1 MIVECPAC
9 HTRYRVD
16 SRIAVAGETS
26 FECSQSQ
33 CGHIFVYSPPL
44 LWKGNVEEPPV
55 AYVSDQPP
63 AAFPSQQ
70 QQVSQQDEPDYE
82 PEHEFD
88 QSALESTEHPGSAE
102 YSGLAEQIDQAQHNQ
117 IDQSEQIE
125 KDDEDTEDTEEADE
139 HVPVFFRE
147 EEPPLRV
154 IPKPPVVAEDMQAG
168 GVTRAFSP
176 PIFAASEST
185 DYTDYTNDDDAGHN
199 DIDDADEENGTFL
212 PLRTIV
218 FALGLF
224 VLGYAG
230 IGYYALS
237 HPHATKL
244 ALLQVPILGPSFATE
259 EFSNS
264 HIKLTGLSGGFWL
277 SKDNRRI
284 FAVSGTAVNK
294 ASVSAKL
301 IQIESAIYDPEGK
314 RIGRKK
320 IFCGNAATETA
331 LDSLTVREI
340 DMLQKLAPPKDFILL
355 AGHQTECLTVFT
367 KPPASIAELE
377 GQVVSA
383 QFRDAEEPVISAQFE
398 EETAR
403 QPRL

>member
-16 SRIAVAGETS
+16 SKIAVAGETS

-44 LWKGNVEEPPV
+44 LWKGNVEESPV
-55 AYVSDQPP
+55 ASVPDQPP

-70 QQVSQQDEPDYE
+70 QVSQQDEPD
-82 PEHEFD
+82 HEFG
-88 QSALESTEHPGSAE
+88 QSVLESSALESTEHPGSAE
-102 YSGLAEQIDQAQHNQ
+102 QIDQAQHNQ
-117 IDQSEQIE
+117 VDQSDQIE
-125 KDDEDTEDTEEADE
+125 KDDEDTEDTAAADE
-139 HVPVFFRE
+139 HVPAFFRE

-168 GVTRAFSP
+168 GMNRAFVP
-176 PIFAASEST
+176 PIFAASAST
-185 DYTDYTNDDDAGHN
+185 DYTDHTNDDDAGHN

-212 PLRTIV
+212 SLRTIV

-264 HIKLTGLSGGFWL
+264 HIQLTGLSGGFWL

-398 EETAR
+398 EETVR